1 LRIERNNQQN
11 GRHQNRRNTDNHCNH
26 FVLVGWEIRSLRNE
40 RRKNGGILDAANPE
54 AGRGTTAS
62 ARGRRGAG
70 LKSKAIRSRL
80 ENTFTYMQM
89 TNCIRH
95 M

>member
-1 LRIERNNQQN
+1 
-11 GRHQNRRNTDNHCNH
+11 
-26 FVLVGWEIRSLRNE
+26 LVTVGLEIRSLRNE

-54 AGRGTTAS
+54 TGRGTTAS

-70 LKSKAIRSRL
+70 LKPKAIQARL

-89 TNCIRH
+89 TNRIRH